1 MIDKPRATIDTVAKT
16 CIAVRLRALNRVVTN
31 AYDAALRPLG
41 LKVSQLNI
49 LVVTAKIGLARPAQ
63 VCELLHLDVS
73 TLSRNVERMRAQN
86 WLDVVPGKDARTQS
100 FQLTAE
106 GKRLLNKA
114 LPAWEKGQQEAKEM
128 LGAELVAAL
137 DQAAQ
142 RLSGG
147 NVDR

>member
-100 FQLTAE
+100 FRLTAE

-128 LGAELVAAL
+128 LGADLVAAL
-137 DQAAQ
+137 DQAA
-142 RLSGG
+142 RKLSGG
-147 NVDR
+147 KVDR